1 MQGTAVSRG
10 RRCQGERVFIGDA
23 PRRRRP
29 AFTLVELLTVI
40 GIIVILVA
48 ILLPVLRGARAQSE
62 SIQCMN
68 NLHSIGQAVQVFT
81 ASHDGYFAPA
91 RNYSEWEY
99 PGTTRQI
106 DPNDDNAYW
115 GVFYAV
121 AANLKRETF
130 SCPAISQK
138 ERTTGTNSPAGYAN
152 MWCTYGLNGWGNN
165 HVSW

>member
-68 NLHSIGQAVQVFT
+68 NLHSIGQAVQVF
-81 ASHDGYFAPA
+81 AQANDGCLAPS
-91 RNYSEWEY
+91 RNYSEWSA
-99 PGTTRQI
+99 
-106 DPNDDNAYW
+106 PNSSRLISPTDDSAYW
-115 GVFYAV
+115 GVFYA
-121 AANLKRETF
+121 
-130 SCPAISQK
+130 
-138 ERTTGTNSPAGYAN
+138 
-152 MWCTYGLNGWGNN
+152 
-165 HVSW
+165 